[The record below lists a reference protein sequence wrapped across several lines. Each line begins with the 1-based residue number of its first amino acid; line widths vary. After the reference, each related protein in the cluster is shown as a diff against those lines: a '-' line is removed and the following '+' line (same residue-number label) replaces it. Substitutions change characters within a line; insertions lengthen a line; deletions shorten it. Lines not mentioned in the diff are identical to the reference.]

1 MPLVCSD
8 SKTSFNN
15 KLNRLNYFVNNM
27 NDNNLNKS
35 NTLPD
40 TEIIELTNKV
50 NHELIDLEE
59 TLERLIKKIYSKK
72 IERIIVD
79 VVERAVTGEIEKLKN
94 ILLEEVANK
103 K

>member
-1 MPLVCSD
+1 
-8 SKTSFNN
+8 
-15 KLNRLNYFVNNM
+15 M